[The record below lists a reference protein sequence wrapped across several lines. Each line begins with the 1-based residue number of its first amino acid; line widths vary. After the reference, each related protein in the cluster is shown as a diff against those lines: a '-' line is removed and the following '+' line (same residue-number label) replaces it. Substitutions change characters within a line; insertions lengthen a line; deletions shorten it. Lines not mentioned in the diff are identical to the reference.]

1 MNKLVSR
8 KTASLISTVIG
19 LINSV
24 ITICLTFLIRSI
36 VLKEFGVEYVGLYSL
51 LSQTVGI
58 LAGVDGGISSALF
71 IRIHKP
77 IAENNLDDIQNS
89 YFLVRIVYYVRGI
102 LVFII
107 GMIVSLFLPKIAN
120 TSIDMAQV
128 ISCYFVFLL
137 LNSISYFFIYDF
149 FMLETVQKRYIA
161 SGVVCIVNIIVTGI
175 NIYCVYR
182 FHNYLIY
189 ITITSMN
196 QVISYFICRLIF
208 RRISKS
214 YYKRLK
220 FEKRHFKELVSLLG
234 MALHTISNILITNSD
249 TIMMSTFLT
258 LLVTGYY
265 ANYYLILTGVNT
277 LAMQLALSIKD
288 PFRNLAM
295 TSTDETA
302 QINIKRLLVLY
313 SVVIGSMGITY
324 AAMADSFVGIFWGSE
339 NIITNQ
345 YTVYLLSLSLYMN
358 IISNPIVD
366 YYYCKE
372 YYKIDKMSPAIEII
386 LNIFL
391 SIIFAKIIGL
401 NGIIIGTVIT
411 YIYRLVHRARIVC
424 KNMRNGQIKQTLFY
438 ISKSTIVFLVFSFGF
453 RFVVNAIFYD
463 KNIISFMLCAALVF
477 GLSFVFLCLLN
488 SREKEWG
495 YYKMYFL
502 EIINKVFKRR

>member
-1 MNKLVSR
+1 MNKPGSR
-8 KTASLISTVIG
+8 KTASLISTIIG

-24 ITICLTFLIRSI
+24 ITICLTFLVRSI

-58 LAGVDGGISSALF
+58 IAGVDGGISSALF
-71 IRIHKP
+71 IRMHKP

-89 YFLVRIVYYVRGI
+89 YFLVRVVYHVRGI
-102 LVFII
+102 LVFVV
-107 GMIVSLFLPKIAN
+107 GLIVALFLPKIAN
-120 TSIDMAQV
+120 TSIDMTLV
-128 ISCYFVFLL
+128 LSCYFVFLL

-161 SGVVCIVNIIVTGI
+161 SGIACIVNIIVTGI
-175 NIYCVYR
+175 NIFCVYR

-189 ITITSMN
+189 ITITSIN
-196 QVISYFICRLIF
+196 QVVSYFICRLIF
-208 RRISKS
+208 RKIRKS
-214 YYKRLK
+214 YYRRIKI
-220 FEKRHFKELVSLLG
+220 EKRHFKEIVSLLG

-249 TIMMSTFLT
+249 TIMMSTLLT
-258 LLVTGYY
+258 LVVTGYY
-265 ANYYLILTGVNT
+265 ANYHLILTGVNT

-324 AAMADSFVGIFWGSE
+324 AAMADTFVGIFWGSE
-339 NIITNQ
+339 NIITNP
-345 YTVYLLSLSLYMN
+345 YTVYLLSLSLYLN

-372 YYKIDKMSPAIEII
+372 YYKNDKMSPAIEIL

-391 SIIFAKIIGL
+391 SVVFAKIIGL
-401 NGIIIGTVIT
+401 NGIILGTVIT
-411 YIYRLVHRARIVC
+411 YIYRLVHRSKIIY
-424 KNMRNGQIKQTLFY
+424 NNLRNGQIKPTLFS
-438 ISKSTIVFLVFSFGF
+438 ICKTTIVFLAVSFGF
-453 RFVVNAIFYD
+453 RYVVNTIFYN
-463 KNIISFMLCAALVF
+463 KTIVYFLLCSALVF
-477 GLSFVFLCLLN
+477 GLSVMFLCLLY
-488 SREKEWG
+488 SREKEWE
-495 YYKMYFL
+495 YYKAYFL
-502 EIINKVFKRR
+502 ELVKKIFKRR